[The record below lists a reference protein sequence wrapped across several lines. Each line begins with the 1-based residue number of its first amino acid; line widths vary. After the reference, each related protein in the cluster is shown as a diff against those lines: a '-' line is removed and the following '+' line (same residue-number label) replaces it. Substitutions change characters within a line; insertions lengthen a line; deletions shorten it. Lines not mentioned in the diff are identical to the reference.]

1 MWDGAY
7 NDKYTNKFEKTK
19 IMGNLFLNYFGHL
32 EFSLFLDIFII
43 VGFLTVKGELSP
55 RGYNQHEV
63 ESMGLTGGSKFK

>member
-1 MWDGAY
+1 L
-7 NDKYTNKFEKTK
+7 
-19 IMGNLFLNYFGHL
+19 NLFLNYFGHL
-32 EFSLFLDIFII
+32 DFSLFLDIFII